1 MLLFRFDSIALASGN
16 TCFLPRF
23 RDDFLEDGIG
33 IIRISSE
40 CLLEFLLESLLEFL
54 LERVIVFEC
63 VLVFERVIVFECV
76 LELVFAIFNPEFD
89 ITFKA
94 KEDIKLEKGVSHST
108 SL

>member
-1 MLLFRFDSIALASGN
+1 MLFFRFDAIALASGN

-40 CLLEFLLESLLEFL
+40 CLLELL
-54 LERVIVFEC
+54 LERVIVFK
-63 VLVFERVIVFECV
+63 CV
-76 LELVFAIFNPEFD
+76 LERVFAIFNPEFD

>member
-1 MLLFRFDSIALASGN
+1 MFILLFFRFDAIALASGN

-33 IIRISSE
+33 IIRISAE
-40 CLLEFLLESLLEFL
+40 CLLELL
-54 LERVIVFEC
+54 LERVVVF
-63 VLVFERVIVFECV
+63 
-76 LELVFAIFNPEFD
+76 ELVFVIFNPEFD

>member
-1 MLLFRFDSIALASGN
+1 MLFFRFDAIAFASGN

-40 CLLEFLLESLLEFL
+40 CLLELL
-54 LERVIVFEC
+54 LERVT
-63 VLVFERVIVFECV
+63 VFECV
-76 LELVFAIFNPEFD
+76 LELVFAIFNFEFD

-94 KEDIKLEKGVSHST
+94 KEDIKLEKVVSHST

>member
-1 MLLFRFDSIALASGN
+1 MLFFRFDAIALASGN

-40 CLLEFLLESLLEFL
+40 CLLELLLENLLELL
-54 LERVIVFEC
+54 LERVIVFE
-63 VLVFERVIVFECV
+63 RV

>member
-1 MLLFRFDSIALASGN
+1 MLLFRFDAIALASGN

-33 IIRISSE
+33 IIRISDE
-40 CLLEFLLESLLEFL
+40 CLL
-54 LERVIVFEC
+54 VFEC
-63 VLVFERVIVFECV
+63 LF
-76 LELVFAIFNPEFD
+76 ELVFAIFNPEFD

>member
-54 LERVIVFEC
+54 LERV
-63 VLVFERVIVFECV
+63 LVFERVIVFECV